1 MHSRAAARALAVL
14 ALTFI
19 MVRPVAAQTLTEVLS
34 DLFVFGECGVSLC
47 MDPVAMSPGEPE
59 ATHGVH
65 FRRDLVPRNDALLL
79 FFEAGFTGAVGSL
92 PATSMAG
99 GPIWSDGVRSASLGP
114 VFAERAETLGMGRFF
129 LGLEATA
136 FRLTNFGG
144 APTDDLVLNFFHHN
158 TNPLLGPDPGLGV
171 PAFERDVLQV
181 RTNLAVDY
189 VVATGVVSAGLTSF
203 IDVGVLVPVVRARL
217 EGTADAQILPFD
229 PSSEHRFGG
238 SAAVP
243 VLGARKSV
251 AGTAIGMG
259 DVTARVKV
267 NLSGGTHVGV
277 EPPEVGIALVADYT
291 FPTGQEEDLLGTGE
305 GRGRALAVLS
315 RRWGDFASH
324 VNAGVLVREENA
336 RDGKFDRD
344 ALLGSVGFDV
354 RLTDDV
360 TVAAQMITH
369 VEMSDPDPPLPG
381 PVSFV
386 GAGSFTV
393 ESSSLSEPGRYLLD
407 LATGLKYQV
416 RNDMVLVANALL
428 PIQGFGLRPD
438 VMFTLGLQG
447 TFR

>member
-19 MVRPVAAQTLTEVLS
+19 TVRPVAAQTLTELLS

-59 ATHGVH
+59 STHAIH
-65 FRRDLVPRNDALLL
+65 FRRDLVPQNDALLL
-79 FFEAGFTGAVGSL
+79 FVEDGISGVVGSL
-92 PATSMAG
+92 PATAMAG

-129 LGLEATA
+129 LGLEATG
-136 FRLTNFGG
+136 FRITNFGG
-144 APTDDLVLNFFHHN
+144 TPTDDLLLNFFHHD
-158 TNPLLGPDPGLGV
+158 TNPPLGPDPGLGV

-229 PSSEHRFGG
+229 PASEHRFGG
-238 SAAVP
+238 SAAMP

-251 AGTAIGMG
+251 AGTSIGMG

-267 NLSGGTHVGV
+267 NLSGGTEVGV

-324 VNAGVLVREENA
+324 VNAGFLVREENA

-354 RLTDDV
+354 RVTDDV

-369 VEMSDPDPPLPG
+369 VEMADPDPPLPG
-381 PVSFV
+381 PVSFA
-386 GAGSFTV
+386 GAGTLTV
-393 ESSSLSEPGRYLLD
+393 ESSSLSGPGRYLLD

-438 VMFTLGLQG
+438 FMFTLGLQG